1 MLPSRHLPP
10 SCTREH
16 GPVAIAVITSLHV
29 VAKRH
34 ECVMCDWGCD
44 PRPLPEE
51 EISSKVRGFT
61 VHATYAHANARNAL
75 EKVRVVF
82 TGDWY

>member
-1 MLPSRHLPP
+1 
-10 SCTREH
+10 
-16 GPVAIAVITSLHV
+16 
-29 VAKRH
+29 
-34 ECVMCDWGCD
+34 MCDWGCD